1 MLKDSVVE
9 KKKLTLLTFTSEESV
24 VGGKGQ
30 VQMRKE

>member
-9 KKKLTLLTFTSEESV
+9 KKKLLTFPSEESV